1 MVVVKTGAEIAGDI
15 SIREAYTE
23 PNQDKDSQY
32 IGLISEQ
39 YVSYHDYLTDFIEA
53 LDLLEGMTIQCCS
66 IDTNDGKVGELD
78 SMCLHS
84 YVDAIRFLVKHN
96 RAVIKSEQ
104 GRRIIAILKENK

>member
-1 MVVVKTGAEIAGDI
+1 MMNESVDA
-15 SIREAYTE
+15 REKQIQE
-23 PNQDKDSQY
+23 
-32 IGLISEQ
+32 LIEQ
-39 YVSYHDYLTDFIEA
+39 NIMLARNHLLLEQDFIEA
-53 LDLLEGMTIQCCS
+53 LDLLEGMTVQCCS

>member
-1 MVVVKTGAEIAGDI
+1 MMNESVDARDKTIQE
-15 SIREAYTE
+15 
-23 PNQDKDSQY
+23 
-32 IGLISEQ
+32 LLEQ
-39 YVSYHDYLTDFIEA
+39 NTMLARNHLLLEQDFIEA
-53 LDLLEGMTIQCCS
+53 LDLLEGMTVQCCS